1 MNALSSRIISQF
13 STNVVPWY
21 VEESGLEEEEE
32 DHPLVVLVV
41 DNITLL
47 PRFKWSHP
55 RVRLIQSNLV
65 VLADTVLILGCS
77 ESVME
82 KEYSEEQVRSV
93 LM

>member
-55 RVRLIQSNLV
+55 RVRLILSDLI
-65 VLADTVLILGCS
+65 VLTDTVLILGCS